1 MSTYSFSFF
10 LAIVMYTLSSLPYC
24 IAAGSI
30 KIINDN
36 IQSNLPSDRLGHGT
50 FSGNTEV
57 ELAFVAA
64 LLYSTS
70 TISESYEQISQELL
84 GGIEDL
90 IDATIHR
97 EESGRVSLVDGERPH
112 VFDISDTG

>member
-1 MSTYSFSFF
+1 MTYSFF

-24 IAAGSI
+24 NAAGSI

-70 TISESYEQISQELL
+70 TAESNDQISQELL

>member
-1 MSTYSFSFF
+1 M
-10 LAIVMYTLSSLPYC
+10 

-36 IQSNLPSDRLGHGT
+36 IQSNLPSHRLGNGT

-70 TISESYEQISQELL
+70 TSSESNDQISQELL